1 MLWFVK
7 SKFCKYASKPNNQ
20 HSSKSVYCRYRH
32 KGRPFSDNAQ
42 QQKLSFIIIN
52 RMLIVNFFAT
62 SGQIRKES
70 HVYVYMCG
78 SVEVCMF
85 RRVNCFCFTLHCIL
99 QNKMI
104 YLRADLKLF
113 RKPPRL
119 TPLRTR
125 RDRHSDRMLIDPT
138 SGLIPQIYFWWWYF
152 HIHFSTQPL
161 GQIVKQSRSSQT
173 RNLNLK
179 LYQSQIENQ
188 SVRLVGRPSSKE
200 QANGRAT
207 SWLPIMRCDDD
218 GRRCHCSSALWRVM
232 NLFFKYYLGAIWAH
246 ILICTCYIVACV
258 YLLNVRK
265 IVKCM

>member
-20 HSSKSVYCRYRH
+20 YSSKSVYCRYRH

-119 TPLRTR
+119 TPLRTC

-161 GQIVKQSRSSQT
+161 GQIVKQSRFKSDSESESETVSESDWESVSQT
-173 RNLNLK
+173 
-179 LYQSQIENQ
+179 SGP
-188 SVRLVGRPSSKE
+188 SVKQRASERSRHIMA
-200 QANGRAT
+200 ANY
-207 SWLPIMRCDDD
+207 
-218 GRRCHCSSALWRVM
+218 ALRWRWTTLS
-232 NLFFKYYLGAIWAH
+232 LFQR
-246 ILICTCYIVACV
+246 V
-258 YLLNVRK
+258 
-265 IVKCM
+265 VKSNEFIF